1 MLHHVSEYSIQY
13 MYMVQYFVNDDEGQ
27 IHATFED
34 MTRGDDDDDND
45 IPLPITLRITSTI
58 THTAV
63 LSHVY

>member
-1 MLHHVSEYSIQY
+1 LS
-13 MYMVQYFVNDDEGQ
+13 FVNDDEGR
-27 IHATFED
+27 IYATFKD